1 MSDHWQALEDELG
14 RWADQ
19 GLTATFWWRD
29 DDAGEDN
36 KALRRLL
43 EQAAQLSV
51 PLALAAV
58 PCALTPEAAGH
69 IVGAPDVAVRQHGF
83 AHANHEPPTVKKAEL
98 GASRKQGDVVREL
111 AAGRVLLEA
120 RGVAPL
126 HVLVPPWNRIDPA
139 LLHELSDL
147 KISGLSCYGARGS
160 AWAAPGVLQVNSH
173 IDLIEWRGS
182 RGFVGEAAAIGLAV
196 THLVARRRGETD
208 AAEPTGLLSHHAD
221 HDEDTWRFIDDFV
234 ARTSAHPA
242 ADWLAAGAVFDHGS
256 AA

>member
-1 MSDHWQALEDELG
+1 MSDHWQALDDELD
-14 RWADQ
+14 RWAEQ
-19 GLTATFWWRD
+19 SLTATFWWRD

-43 EQAAQLSV
+43 AQAAQLGV

-58 PCALTPEAAGH
+58 PCALTLEAAGL
-69 IVGAPDVAVRQHGF
+69 IVDAPDVAVLQHGF

-98 GASRKQGDVVREL
+98 GASRKPGDVLREL
-111 AAGRVLLEA
+111 AAGRALLEA
-120 RGVAPL
+120 RGVSPL

-139 LLHELSDL
+139 LLPDL
-147 KISGLSCYGARGS
+147 ADLQISGLSCYGARGN

-196 THLVARRRGETD
+196 THLAARREGETD

-221 HDEDTWRFIDDFV
+221 HDEATWRFIDDFV
-234 ARTSAHPA
+234 ARITDHSAA
-242 ADWLAAGAVFDHGS
+242 NWLAAGAVFDHGS
-256 AA
+256 TA